1 MIYIE
6 VFLNIQINLYEINNL
21 VLVVPKSLH
30 CIHLLLILTIFFLF
44 FSTYNFHV
52 LLFFP

>member
-30 CIHLLLILTIFFLF
+30 CIHLLLILAIFFFVFCF
-44 FSTYNFHV
+44 FLIIFS
-52 LLFFP
+52 LGGI